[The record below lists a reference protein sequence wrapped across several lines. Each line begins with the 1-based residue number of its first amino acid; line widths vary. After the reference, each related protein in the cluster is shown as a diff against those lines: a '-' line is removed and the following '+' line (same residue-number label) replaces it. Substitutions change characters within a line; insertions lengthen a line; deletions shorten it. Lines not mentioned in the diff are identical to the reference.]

1 MSPQWI
7 SYFGFGSLVNRDTRP
22 RDEVAVNA
30 TLKGWGR
37 VWNHR
42 VRVGP
47 GRQSCTS
54 LSVEPLSGSIEGVV
68 VRIPLSELPALDARE
83 SGYARMRLPVTDFV
97 LPETLYTDTVY
108 VYRSLQ
114 KNRHLAD
121 EQHPVAQ
128 SYIDCVMAG
137 YLKRFGDDGLKDLL
151 QTTRG
156 WELPV
161 LNDRQAPTY
170 PRSVNLPTEQY
181 QYFDT
186 LLASIR

>member
-170 PRSVNLPTEQY
+170 PRSVNLPTDQY